1 MMSGAKKMVPKRRFK
16 ELLNAGDWE
25 QRNLGDFVKIDTGK
39 LDANAMQEHGQYDFY
54 TSGVQKYKID
64 CAAFEGPAITIAGNG
79 ATVGYMHLADGL
91 FNAYQRTYV
100 LSQFTEDRQYLFYEI
115 GRQLPKKIFKEART
129 GSIPYIVMDMLES
142 LQLSISTS
150 QENKKIAQF
159 LSFIDKTITLHQRKL
174 DKLQATKK
182 ALLQE
187 MFPEEGQDKPK
198 RRFKGFTDAW
208 EQCKL
213 SELAT
218 MNARI
223 GWQNLRTSEFLDSGD
238 YLLITGTDFDNGR
251 IKYSTCHYVEKKRF
265 DQDTKI
271 QLSTGSILIT
281 KDGTLGKVALVE
293 ELPKPATL
301 NAGVFNVRVKDDT
314 LLSYKYLY
322 HYLKAPFLMKYVT
335 VNATGGTIK
344 HLNQSIL
351 VDFPIPIAEKHEQDK
366 IAQLLDSIESIIT
379 LHQRKLDKL
388 KNLKQAYLNEMFV

>member
-16 ELLNAGDWE
+16 EFLNAGDWE

-159 LSFIDKTITLHQRKL
+159 LSFIDKTITLHQ
-174 DKLQATKK
+174 
-182 ALLQE
+182 
-187 MFPEEGQDKPK
+187 
-198 RRFKGFTDAW
+198 
-208 EQCKL
+208 
-213 SELAT
+213 
-218 MNARI
+218 
-223 GWQNLRTSEFLDSGD
+223 
-238 YLLITGTDFDNGR
+238 
-251 IKYSTCHYVEKKRF
+251 
-265 DQDTKI
+265 
-271 QLSTGSILIT
+271 
-281 KDGTLGKVALVE
+281 
-293 ELPKPATL
+293 
-301 NAGVFNVRVKDDT
+301 
-314 LLSYKYLY
+314 
-322 HYLKAPFLMKYVT
+322 
-335 VNATGGTIK
+335 
-344 HLNQSIL
+344 
-351 VDFPIPIAEKHEQDK
+351 
-366 IAQLLDSIESIIT
+366 
-379 LHQRKLDKL
+379 
-388 KNLKQAYLNEMFV
+388 